1 MTLISKRQNLLEDK
15 GGMHWLC
22 VEVSVKFVRVK
33 KKTCRNVSEKKLPRG
48 M

>member
-22 VEVSVKFVRVK
+22 VEVGVRLARDE
-33 KKTCRNVSEKKLPRG
+33 KKTCRNVSEKKFPRG